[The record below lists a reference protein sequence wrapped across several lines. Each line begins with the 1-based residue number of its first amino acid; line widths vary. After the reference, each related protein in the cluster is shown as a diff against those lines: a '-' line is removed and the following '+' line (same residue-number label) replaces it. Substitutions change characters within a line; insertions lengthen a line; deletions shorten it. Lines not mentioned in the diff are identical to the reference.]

1 MSFDIFHVLPYCY
14 GGLYLEGR
22 FIGEFFA
29 LRVWETYIW
38 RGLFSLFY
46 GIKILTWLL
55 GFKDKIAIISR
66 LHCLAIPS
74 LSTTKPNQI

>member
-29 LRVWETYIW
+29 LRVWGTYIW
-38 RGLFSLFY
+38 RGLFLGFY
-46 GIKILTWLL
+46 GIKILT
-55 GFKDKIAIISR
+55 
-66 LHCLAIPS
+66 
-74 LSTTKPNQI
+74 